1 MMLRHP
7 DGFSLTDKESEIT
20 DLYLQLVIEEDM
32 DPVVAA
38 LHALTALPNPDPQ
51 FAAWLAQSRDPRSG

>member
-1 MMLRHP
+1 MMIQRE
-7 DGFSLTDKESEIT
+7 GQVSLTDKESEIT

-38 LHALTALPNPDPQ
+38 LHALSALPDPDPQ
-51 FAAWLAQSRDPRSG
+51 FAAWLARGRAPRTE

>member
-1 MMLRHP
+1 MMIQRE
-7 DGFSLTDKESEIT
+7 GQVSLTDKESEIT

-38 LHALTALPNPDPQ
+38 LHALSALPDPE
-51 FAAWLAQSRDPRSG
+51 FAAWLARGRAPRTT

>member
-1 MMLRHP
+1 MMIQRE
-7 DGFSLTDKESEIT
+7 GQVSLTDKESEIT

-38 LHALTALPNPDPQ
+38 LHALSALPDPDPQ
-51 FAAWLAQSRDPRSG
+51 FAAWLAQSRDPSTT